1 MVDRPETVERLREAL
16 ISLERSRRR
25 ERELRA
31 AEAAMFDVVRVL
43 ALAERPRETFASLLE
58 SLRGVVPFQDAAIL
72 ARDERTEDGS
82 FRPAARTSDW
92 LATLRLLPGRML
104 ARVIEGQTVV
114 LFDAG
119 LVPEWR
125 AQARAVRE
133 RARSVIQVPLRTGA
147 AAVVL
152 VCTHAQPA
160 RFERWHVDVLK
171 RVVPLAG
178 QILQKLDLRE
188 TLAARDHERHGRLA
202 MFDAIVNHI
211 QAGVLVEDDRGR
223 VFATNGLL
231 ASIFGDA
238 TSGGDLVGTD
248 AIALNARLARLMAS
262 PEAFASRTAEIT
274 RDRVV
279 VKCETHRLSDGR
291 VVERDY
297 TPVTTADAGFIA
309 HFWQYREVTARA
321 TAEEQL
327 RRRQRRETLSGHAH

>member
-16 ISLERSRRR
+16 ISHERSRRR

-31 AEAAMFDVVRVL
+31 AEAAMFDVVRIL

-58 SLRGVVPFQDAAIL
+58 SLRSVVPFQDAAIL
-72 ARDERTEDGS
+72 ARAADARDGS
-82 FRPAARTSDW
+82 FRPAARTGDW
-92 LATLRLLPGRML
+92 LATLRLLPERMF
-104 ARVIEGQTVV
+104 ARVIEGETIV

-125 AQARAVRE
+125 AQTCDVRE
-133 RARSVIQVPLRTGA
+133 RARSVIQVPLRAGD

-152 VCTHAQPA
+152 VCTHAEPA
-160 RFERWHVDVLK
+160 RFEQRHIDVLK
-171 RVVPLAG
+171 RLVPLAG
-178 QILQKLDLRE
+178 QILHKLDLRE
-188 TLAARDHERHGRLA
+188 TLAERDHERHARLA

-211 QAGVLVEDDRGR
+211 QAGVLVEDDRRR
-223 VFATNGLL
+223 VFATNGVL

-238 TSGGDLVGTD
+238 TRGGELAGDD
-248 AIALNARLARLMAS
+248 AVALNARLAGLMAS
-262 PEAFASRTAEIT
+262 PEAFADRTAEIV

-279 VKCETHRLSDGR
+279 VKCEAYHLADGR

-297 TPVTTADAGFIA
+297 APVTTSDAGFIA

-321 TAEEQL
+321 TPEEPL
-327 RRRQRRETLSGHAH
+327 RRRERRETLTGHAH